1 MALPVPPGI
10 FDRAVYL
17 IAMSLADLGDSVG
30 KLLEVGDLDEME
42 LEIRETTG
50 LDCLWNMINRRWCYN
65 V

>member
-1 MALPVPPGI
+1 MALPIPPGI
-10 FDRAVYL
+10 FDRTVDL
-17 IAMSLADLGDSVG
+17 IAMSLADRGSSVG
-30 KLLEVGDLDEME
+30 KLLEVGDLDDME